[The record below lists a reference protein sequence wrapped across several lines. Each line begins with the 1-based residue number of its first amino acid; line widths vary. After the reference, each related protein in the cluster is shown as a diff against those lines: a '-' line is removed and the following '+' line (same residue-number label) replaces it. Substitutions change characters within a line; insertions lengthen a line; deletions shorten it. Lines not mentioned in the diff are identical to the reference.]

1 MWVSTV
7 FKISFLD
14 TVSRIVEIKKSFH
27 NQQLLCLH
35 VFVIIISFQGAD
47 HDGRTNEH
55 GELHPCVYIFSY
67 RLFATRGRVLSC
79 YSYFAA

>member
-1 MWVSTV
+1 MWVSAI

-14 TVSRIVEIKKSFH
+14 TLSRIFEIKKSFH

-35 VFVIIISFQGAD
+35 VVVVIISFRDAGR
-47 HDGRTNEH
+47 DGRTSEH
-55 GELHPCVYIFSY
+55 CKLHQCIYMFIH

-79 YSYFAA
+79 YFCGVT